1 MEPVLVMP
9 CMLLTFAVV
18 VSVVQLAKVTAK
30 DVAAEAA
37 QQSRATGS
45 EATTST
51 PRRKR
56 PAEALAAASGSP
68 ASGSKRHKTVAG
80 SALKH
85 ITIGEVV
92 AVTPELQSDQP
103 IEVFIRPSVS
113 NQPHI
118 IKLSTQGET

>member
-1 MEPVLVMP
+1 MKPVLVMP

-45 EATTST
+45 EAATST

-56 PAEALAAASGSP
+56 PAEALAAASGST

-80 SALKH
+80 SPVKH

-113 NQPHI
+113 NHPHV